1 MASFFGLCVWLIPFA
16 LFVSL
21 SASENILP
29 SMGSEY
35 ATGEGSSFASA
46 GRPMGMN
53 GMSGGSSKGGSG
65 LAKQLVDS
73 VRTWVSD
80 TGDFIGMGGN
90 TSKGSH
96 DF

>member
-1 MASFFGLCVWLIPFA
+1 
-16 LFVSL
+16 
-21 SASENILP
+21 
-29 SMGSEY
+29 MGSEY
-35 ATGEGSSFASA
+35 ATGEGSSFGSA
-46 GRPMGMN
+46 ATPMRLN
-53 GMSGGSSKGGSG
+53 GASGGSTKGGSG

-80 TGDFIGMGGN
+80 TGDFIGMGGS